1 MAEALVF
8 FNAKVVHVFQS
19 VSMSNDYIGPV
30 RLSYKPYFFNQRTIF
45 FSHNKSANNT
55 FSHDFSTK

>member
-30 RLSYKPYFFNQRTIF
+30 RLSYKPYFFNEQCFSLTINQRIILL
-45 FSHNKSANNT
+45 AMT
-55 FSHDFSTK
+55 FQPSE